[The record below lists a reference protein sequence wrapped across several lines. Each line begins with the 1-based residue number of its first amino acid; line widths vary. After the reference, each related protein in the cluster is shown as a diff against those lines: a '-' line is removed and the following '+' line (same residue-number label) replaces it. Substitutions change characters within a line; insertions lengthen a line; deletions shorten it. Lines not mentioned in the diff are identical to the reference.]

1 MIVNSVSLNG
11 KELSMLSHLL
21 QSEAEVT
28 VRWFSANAMEANPSK
43 FQGILFKGNKQ
54 APDFNGSVDGNDIE
68 FCQSMTALG
77 ICIDENLT
85 FDIHIDSICLKAR
98 RQISALQRL
107 TGLLDFP
114 RRKAI
119 YNSFISSHFNYCPLV
134 WFFTSKASIAKMQKI
149 QERGLRF
156 VLQDSVSDKE
166 TLLAKSGV
174 DSFRI
179 ATIKIMAIEIYK
191 ILNDMG
197 PDYLSCLF
205 SKSNTPYKLRDDN
218 KLIQPLKRTT
228 TFGIKSYAYFGTHLW
243 NMLPNHIK
251 NSVSLYD
258 FKSLIR
264 KWSGP
269 TCCCS
274 VCTQVIWS
282 LVFD

>member
-1 MIVNSVSLNG
+1 
-11 KELSMLSHLL
+11 MLSHLL

-114 RRKAI
+114 SRKAI

-149 QERGLRF
+149 QERALRF

-228 TFGIKSYAYFGTHLW
+228 TFGIKSFAYFGTHLW

-274 VCTQVIWS
+274 VCTQVVWS

>member
-1 MIVNSVSLNG
+1 
-11 KELSMLSHLL
+11 
-21 QSEAEVT
+21 
-28 VRWFSANAMEANPSK
+28 
-43 FQGILFKGNKQ
+43 
-54 APDFNGSVDGNDIE
+54 
-68 FCQSMTALG
+68 MTALG
-77 ICIDENLT
+77 ICIDDNLT
-85 FDIHIDSICLKAR
+85 FDIHIDNICLKAS

-114 RRKAI
+114 SRKAI
-119 YNSFISSHFNYCPLV
+119 YNSFISSHFNYSPLV

-149 QERGLRF
+149 QERALRF
-156 VLQDSVSDKE
+156 VLKDSVSDYE

-197 PDYLSCLF
+197 PDYLSCLY
-205 SKSNTPYKLRDDN
+205 SKSNTPYQLRDDN

-228 TFGIKSYAYFGTHLW
+228 TFGIKSFAYFGTHLW

-274 VCTQVIWS
+274 VCTQVVWS
-282 LVFD
+282 LFCRYKSIYYGIWLYHFTRVYMGKYCHL